1 MSIVHVIAAHPDD
14 EVLGC
19 GGVIAKHVIQGD
31 EVHVLILA
39 EGITSRGEKRDR
51 ENQKTELSELSRSAN
66 EAHHILGSTSLKML
80 DFPDNRMDSVDLL
93 DIIKVIELELTEK
106 KTDTIYT
113 HHQGD
118 LNIDHRL
125 THQAVVTACRPIP
138 NQKVKKILCYEVP
151 SSTEWQTPNP
161 EMAFVPNCFIN
172 ITETL
177 TMKLNA
183 LRAYGGEMM
192 EWPHSRSILALEH
205 LSRWRGASSGLD
217 AAEAFMLVRKIIH

>member
-39 EGITSRGEKRDR
+39 EGITSRGEKRDHKNR
-51 ENQKTELSELSRSAN
+51 KTELSELSKSAN
-66 EAHHILGSTSLKML
+66 EAHRILGSTSLKML

-93 DIIKVIELELTEK
+93 DIIKVIELEIIEK

-125 THQAVVTACRPIP
+125 THQAVVTACRPVP
-138 NQKVKKILCYEVP
+138 EQEVYRIINFEIP
-151 SSTEWQTPNP
+151 SSTEWQTPTS
-161 EMAFVPNCFIN
+161 ESAFVPNCFVN
-172 ITETL
+172 ITDTL
-177 TMKLNA
+177 KLKLNA
-183 LRAYGGEMM
+183 LKAYEGEMR
-192 EWPHSRSILALEH
+192 EWPHSRSIQALEH
-205 LSRWRGASSGLD
+205 LARWRGASSGFD
-217 AAEAFMLVRKIIH
+217 AAEAFMIIRDLIY